1 MNQLDIPLEISLRQE
16 TTQRLLQELYEGKDW
31 DGLLAAAEIL
41 NAAWHQQSA
50 ICKWLAKEA
59 ADNLGEAWQASRNQ
73 RRFEHDGS
81 GS

>member
-16 TTQRLLQELYEGKDW
+16 TTQRLLHDLYKDGDW
-31 DGLLAAAEIL
+31 KGLLAAAEIL

-59 ADNLGEAWQASRNQ
+59 ADNLGEAWQASKGHRPQ
-73 RRFEHDGS
+73 EHDGS
-81 GS
+81 GC